1 MEEED
6 SGSRNPGGVWVDEK
20 EEEEV
25 SRRRMKSFLEEGG
38 RGSGSRKGRIQRR
51 EQGGR

>member
-1 MEEED
+1 MEEE
-6 SGSRNPGGVWVDEK
+6 SGRSPGGAWVDEE

-25 SRRRMKSFLEEGG
+25 SRRRREGG
-38 RGSGSRKGRIQRR
+38 RRRRKWRFQKERIQRR